1 MTALCMISGEKKTRD
16 KVGTESGREDN
27 KGSRGEKSITEKF
40 RETQEEAAPGEENTI
55 LPNMLL
61 YI

>member
-1 MTALCMISGEKKTRD
+1 MGRIKTYLMTALCMISGEKKTRD

-40 RETQEEAAPGEENTI
+40 RET
-55 LPNMLL
+55 
-61 YI
+61 